1 MVIKKPLKFYSFLFL
16 FYSMVIVAQSASP
29 TSKNEWY
36 TFYNRAVSNDGR
48 WIFFTKTFDDGKREG
63 VLFNTTKRKETN
75 VINAGE
81 FYLDN
86 SYFVVLNADKELLIK
101 NLVGQ
106 KDQIFENVSDFEYD
120 AELEKLLFYQKG
132 TLILVDLKNK
142 QENKFFQVTGFKT
155 IKGTPCTFLY
165 GEHSVS
171 LLNKITN
178 VTYNFNTENLEIS
191 AFKAFPEQKEVI
203 LLLKKKEGYEV
214 LNIDYFGKQM
224 APPRIIHFD
233 KSMINFNF
241 LDNDTI
247 LASKPLLSENQKNR
261 DTVEVWSSHDKVLK
275 PNLMNRYGNAQSFEL
290 VDISP
295 KTRPR
300 KSYSNFINDYYL
312 VFGGDY
318 ILESSSL
325 ENDDFSTSNAEPCPK
340 ILLRNR
346 STDKIELEIDK
357 VQCFYPFEKCRYLLY
372 FKDKD
377 WCLFDV
383 DSHST
388 KNLTASADE
397 KFFSIDRLNTKMPLP
412 TDRPWFNADYSSF
425 FLTSRDNI
433 WRYSMEKK
441 QLIKLTAN
449 TDINTT
455 YKIMQDYNSD
465 IEFFKW
471 HQNMILSDQ
480 DLVLKISDINNEL
493 KEGLGI
499 LKKGRSIIVEELGS
513 NLINNIQR
521 SKGFIT
527 YVIQNANNPPKLISY
542 ALTKNIKKI
551 VYSTLE
557 TPLPLDF
564 PKTIL
569 REWINK
575 RGEKTNTTVVL
586 PPDYSPLK
594 KYPAIVRIYEDEAR
608 RFKEFIYPT
617 YYNSTGFNR
626 ILLAQQGYIV
636 ILPEMKYQQNRVG
649 ESIVESVEETLKEV
663 ESWYSVDPQN
673 VGLIGHSFGGY
684 ETMEI
689 LTRSKL
695 FKAAVSG
702 SGIADIVSD
711 YFTVH
716 KDLRNSNISRYTN
729 EQFGFSDS
737 FYLLRKDYLA
747 NNPILHA
754 DYITTPLLLF
764 SGKDDVHVEWRQSVE
779 MFMALSSLKKETY
792 LLLFPNDAHILVHRE
807 NQFESTNRISQWF
820 NYYLKNKERPDWF

>member
-1 MVIKKPLKFYSFLFL
+1 
-16 FYSMVIVAQSASP
+16 
-29 TSKNEWY
+29 
-36 TFYNRAVSNDGR
+36 
-48 WIFFTKTFDDGKREG
+48 
-63 VLFNTTKRKETN
+63 
-75 VINAGE
+75 
-81 FYLDN
+81 
-86 SYFVVLNADKELLIK
+86 
-101 NLVGQ
+101 
-106 KDQIFENVSDFEYD
+106 
-120 AELEKLLFYQKG
+120 
-132 TLILVDLKNK
+132 
-142 QENKFFQVTGFKT
+142 
-155 IKGTPCTFLY
+155 
-165 GEHSVS
+165 
-171 LLNKITN
+171 
-178 VTYNFNTENLEIS
+178 
-191 AFKAFPEQKEVI
+191 
-203 LLLKKKEGYEV
+203 
-214 LNIDYFGKQM
+214 
-224 APPRIIHFD
+224 
-233 KSMINFNF
+233 
-241 LDNDTI
+241 
-247 LASKPLLSENQKNR
+247 
-261 DTVEVWSSHDKVLK
+261 
-275 PNLMNRYGNAQSFEL
+275 
-290 VDISP
+290 
-295 KTRPR
+295 
-300 KSYSNFINDYYL
+300 
-312 VFGGDY
+312 
-318 ILESSSL
+318 
-325 ENDDFSTSNAEPCPK
+325 
-340 ILLRNR
+340 
-346 STDKIELEIDK
+346 
-357 VQCFYPFEKCRYLLY
+357 
-372 FKDKD
+372 
-377 WCLFDV
+377 
-383 DSHST
+383 
-388 KNLTASADE
+388 
-397 KFFSIDRLNTKMPLP
+397 
-412 TDRPWFNADYSSF
+412 
-425 FLTSRDNI
+425 
-433 WRYSMEKK
+433 
-441 QLIKLTAN
+441 
-449 TDINTT
+449 
-455 YKIMQDYNSD
+455 
-465 IEFFKW
+465 
-471 HQNMILSDQ
+471 
-480 DLVLKISDINNEL
+480 
-493 KEGLGI
+493 LGI